1 MSSPSTSLTTPKH
14 QSTRNNSIRE
24 ALLQENVSVTDLSN
38 EITSIESPETNALKY
53 TCLECNFKTTEKSCM
68 NLHVNSLHVSVQ
80 LEEVNFIFGVCNHEF
95 VEADDYNAHVKV
107 HDKPAEI
114 CTPENNPSP
123 VINITADN
131 DKERTINEIVPELY
145 QCVKCD
151 FTFSGLLDLN
161 SHIEMMHRY
170 VSPIE
175 KPTGERILA
184 GNHGEDIIDII
195 DVDVEEH
202 PSELCS
208 ASIAVTE
215 VICPF
220 CKLMSKNVMS
230 LKTHI
235 ENVHNS
241 TKTIN
246 DETDVINMEGSET
259 CFQCP
264 HCDYVGSKSELETH
278 ISKKHG
284 YIAIC
289 GEVVILSLIQK
300 LVRTILMPFI

>member
-1 MSSPSTSLTTPKH
+1 MLM
-14 QSTRNNSIRE
+14 
-24 ALLQENVSVTDLSN
+24 
-38 EITSIESPETNALKY
+38 LKY
-53 TCLECNFKTTEKSCM
+53 MTNQTNQT
-68 NLHVNSLHVSVQ
+68 
-80 LEEVNFIFGVCNHEF
+80 
-95 VEADDYNAHVKV
+95 
-107 HDKPAEI
+107 
-114 CTPENNPSP
+114 
-123 VINITADN
+123 
-131 DKERTINEIVPELY
+131 EIVPEPY

-151 FTFSGLLDLN
+151 FTFSGLLYFN
-161 SHIEMMHRY
+161 YHIEMMHRY

-202 PSELCS
+202 PSEFCS

-246 DETDVINMEGSET
+246 DETNVINMEGSET
-259 CFQCP
+259 CFSVLIVIMLVRKVNLRLTYPRNMVTLQF
-264 HCDYVGSKSELETH
+264 VEN
-278 ISKKHG
+278 
-284 YIAIC
+284 
-289 GEVVILSLIQK
+289 VVILSLIQK